1 MNISY
6 TYHIFQYTEGNMAPN
21 SNYEIIT
28 SKINDLDTHFNEM
41 VSQTDNKF
49 KLIKDNIKALSIYF
63 EEEKLKEEHRL
74 EKKMNYIKVF
84 ENRINERFD
93 EERAK
98 REEVESRVFNLINN
112 KFNIL
117 FNELNNECHNRMTC
131 VENLQLYLDSQNKDN
146 PDLKNSLNKEKNS
159 RIDNDNEVNEKITQ
173 ELNNMENI
181 IQDEKK
187 TREQSEQSM
196 LETLKG
202 MINRTK
208 IDLKKEKKNRKNAEE
223 NLLSLIEDTI
233 TKINELDDY
242 DNNPDEDDE

>member
-1 MNISY
+1 VN
-6 TYHIFQYTEGNMAPN
+6 E
-21 SNYEIIT
+21 
-28 SKINDLDTHFNEM
+28 LDAHFNE
-41 VSQTDNKF
+41 VVNQTDNKF
-49 KLIKDNIKALSIYF
+49 KLIKDNIKALSNYF

-84 ENRINERFD
+84 EKKINERFD

-98 REEVESRVFNLINN
+98 REKIECRVFNLINN

-117 FNELNNECHNRMTC
+117 FNELNNECHNRISC
-131 VENLQLYLDSQNKDN
+131 VENLQLYLDAQNKDN

-159 RIDNDNEVNEKITQ
+159 RIDNDSEVNEKITQ
-173 ELNNMENI
+173 EINNMENI
-181 IQDEKK
+181 IQDQKK

-196 LETLKG
+196 LDTLKG
-202 MINRTK
+202 MINKTK

-223 NLLSLIEDTI
+223 NILSLIEDTI

-242 DNNPDEDDE
+242 DNIPDEDEE

>member
-1 MNISY
+1 M
-6 TYHIFQYTEGNMAPN
+6 TPN

-28 SKINDLDTHFNEM
+28 SKINDLDTHFNDM

-49 KLIKDNIKALSIYF
+49 KIIKENIKALSNYF

-84 ENRINERFD
+84 EKKINERFD

-98 REEVESRVFNLINN
+98 REEIECRVFNLINN

-117 FNELNNECHNRMTC
+117 FNELNNECHNRISC
-131 VENLQLYLDSQNKDN
+131 VENLQLYLDAQNKDN

-159 RIDNDNEVNEKITQ
+159 RIDNDSEINEKITQ
-173 ELNNMENI
+173 EINNMENI
-181 IQDEKK
+181 IQDQKK

-196 LETLKG
+196 LDTLKG
-202 MINRTK
+202 MINKTK

-223 NLLSLIEDTI
+223 NILSLIEDTI

-242 DNNPDEDDE
+242 DNIPDEDEE